1 MDVVRFRAPFSFV
14 LASAFIIMSSTPAT
28 AAAGD
33 RDSSFGSDGRVST
46 RVDSR
51 FSGANAVALQADGKI
66 VAAGTAGYPD
76 SAFAL
81 VRYNADSTLD
91 DTFGGDGRVTTPVA
105 NGQCVA
111 ANAVAIQADGK
122 IMAAGS
128 TGCRREK
135 VALVRYD
142 SDGTPDAAFGGD
154 GMVILPFG
162 GPSCDAVAF
171 AVALQAD
178 GKIVAAGM
186 AKCREAKFAVV
197 RFDADGGLDT
207 AFSGDGWATA
217 DVAFRWDIA
226 YGVAVQADGKIVAVG
241 AGATETDHARFAL
254 TRFDTDGTLDTTF
267 GGDGKVT
274 TPPDD
279 CISAAKAVAIQA
291 DGKIV
296 AAGFDGCI
304 DRFALARYRTNGHL
318 DPTFGS
324 DGKVTT
330 SFTCPQS
337 DANAVAIQAD
347 GKIVAAGFAVCAAR
361 HDYLFRFGVARY
373 EADGTL
379 DGSFANGGTIVTPFS
394 CEALGNGLAI
404 QNDGNI
410 VVAGTLFC
418 DRNSKFAAVRYLGA

>member
-1 MDVVRFRAPFSFV
+1 MYVFRWRAPFGLV
-14 LASAFIIMSSTPAT
+14 LTSALVLMSSIPAM

-33 RDSSFGSDGRVST
+33 RDPSFGGDGRVST
-46 RVDSR
+46 HVDFR

-76 SAFAL
+76 STFAL
-81 VRYNADSTLD
+81 VRYNSDGTLD
-91 DTFGGDGRVTTPVA
+91 TSFGGDGRVTTPIA
-105 NGQCVA
+105 NGRCVT
-111 ANAVAIQADGK
+111 ANGAVIQADGK
-122 IMAAGS
+122 IVAAGS

-135 VALVRYD
+135 VALVRYGA
-142 SDGTPDAAFGGD
+142 DGTPDATFGGD
-154 GMVILPFG
+154 GTVTSPFG
-162 GPSCDAVAF
+162 GRRCDAEAF

-178 GKIVAAGM
+178 GKIVVAGM

-197 RFDADGGLDT
+197 RYDTDGTLDT

-217 DVAFRWDIA
+217 DVAIRWDIA
-226 YGVAVQADGKIVAVG
+226 YGVAIQADGKIVAVG

-254 TRFDTDGTLDTTF
+254 TRFDTDGTLDISF

-291 DGKIV
+291 NGKIV

-304 DRFALARYRTNGHL
+304 DRFAIARYRTNGHL

-347 GKIVAAGFAVCAAR
+347 GKIVAAGLAVCAAQ
-361 HDYLFRFGVARY
+361 HDYLFRFSVARY
-373 EADGTL
+373 DTDGTL
-379 DGSFANGGTIVTPFS
+379 DGAFGNGGTAVTPFS
-394 CEALGNGLAI
+394 CEALGSGVAI